1 MDEVTYPTVGNKDA
15 GYLFEFREDGV
26 FLTVYPSDS
35 NETLFELTDLQQIL
49 ADYKVEDYDILELAK
64 AIRSAKGEPVKL
76 SEHFA
81 APAAAAADE
90 SEADSG
96 EGAAPPKGDGQPTP
110 EEIENP
116 PAGIIIDVTK
126 DKMQA
131 TIRYDTKQGT
141 ALPTEQDVM
150 TALEEK
156 GIIFGVDREAI
167 RAGVRRL
174 SPFVVAKGQP
184 PVHGKNAY
192 IDKKYDLGVLG
203 HPAVNQYNRVDYK
216 NMNLFVLVKKGDL
229 LAERIPQTQGVSGMD
244 VYGVTVTARN
254 GRPTPVPKGK
264 NIEIRDENF
273 VYALIDGQVVEKGPQ
288 ISVDPHLVIKSGV
301 GVGTGNVDFTG
312 SIEINGNVEAGFI
325 VKATGD
331 VVVNGLVSGD
341 VSGRNVFVSGG
352 ISGLN
357 RGKVKAEEDVQAAYV
372 ENATVEAGRDIT
384 VGDVALHSKLSA
396 GTRIYAQERTGSIV
410 GGPAAAGE
418 EILAKMFGNPA
429 FVVTRIAVGINP
441 ALQQQY
447 KTACQ
452 EYKADKLRLQQ
463 VDAMLNT
470 LSKIDTSKLP
480 PQRIEQINKLTCS
493 RYPLAGK
500 VRRTEKLIETLEEEL
515 GKMEHGR
522 VSIVDRMFP
531 GCRVSVNGLMMNVQ
545 SEIQHAKL
553 EAKEDEVRVCPF

>member
-1 MDEVTYPTVGNKDA
+1 MDEVTYPTVGDREA

-26 FLTVYPSDS
+26 FLTVYPSES

-49 ADYKVEDYDILELAK
+49 VDYKVEDYDILELAK
-64 AIRSAKGEPVKL
+64 AIRSASGEPVKI
-76 SEHFA
+76 SDHFVS
-81 APAAAAADE
+81 PAAETSDDSADDGSTNE
-90 SEADSG
+90 PKPDKG
-96 EGAAPPKGDGQPTP
+96 EPTP
-110 EEIENP
+110 EELANP
-116 PAGIIIDVTK
+116 PAGIIIDVSK
-126 DKMQA
+126 DKMEA
-131 TIRYDTKQGT
+131 TVRYDTNQGT
-141 ALPTEQDVM
+141 ALPTEQDVLD
-150 TALEEK
+150 ALDEK
-156 GIIFGVDREAI
+156 GVTFGVDREAVHE
-167 RAGVRRL
+167 GVKRL
-174 SPFVVAKGQP
+174 NAFVVAKGKP
-184 PVHGKNAY
+184 PVHGENAR
-192 IDKKYDLGVLG
+192 IEKKYDLGVLG
-203 HPAVNQYNRVDYK
+203 HPAVDQYNRVDYK

-229 LAERIPQTQGVSGMD
+229 LAERIPQTQGVAGMD

-254 GRPTPVPKGK
+254 GRPIPMPKG
-264 NIEIRDENF
+264 NNTEVRDENF
-273 VYALIDGQVVEKGPQ
+273 VYALIDGQVVEKGPK
-288 ISVDPHLVIKSGV
+288 ISVDPHLVIRSGV

-341 VSGRNVFVSGG
+341 VTGRNVFVSGG

-357 RGKVKAEEDVQAAYV
+357 RGKVKAEEDVHAAYV

-384 VGDVALHSKLSA
+384 VSDVALHSTLKA
-396 GTRIYAQERTGSIV
+396 GKRIYAQEKKGSIV
-410 GGPAAAGE
+410 GGTAAAGE

-429 FVVTRIAVGINP
+429 FVVTRVSVGINP

-447 KTACQ
+447 KDACQ
-452 EYKADKLRLQQ
+452 EYKEDKLRLQQ

-493 RYPLAGK
+493 RFPLAGK

-522 VSIVDRMFP
+522 ISIVDRMFP
-531 GCRVSVNGLMMNVQ
+531 GCRVSVNGLLMNVQ
-545 SEIQHAKL
+545 SEIQHSKL
-553 EAKEDEVRVCPF
+553 EAKDDEVKICPF